1 MIVACGEALVDFTVE
16 QTQRGPRY
24 VPHVGGASL
33 NVAVALARLGVAA
46 AFLGG
51 VSHDAFGRSLRAQLL
66 HSGVDPRYICDRAE
80 PTALAFVRQE
90 EGREPEFS
98 FYGHGTAERALR
110 PHDLP
115 PAFPRD
121 VEALHFAGYSLL
133 VEPVGTALE
142 ALGRRERGQRLILLD
157 PNVRPA
163 LTPDLDAGRARLEAW
178 VRGADVVKASRADL
192 GVLYP
197 GAPSGEVARSWLAR
211 PDAPGPV
218 LVVVTLASDGA
229 VAFSA
234 AGEVRVPSVPVTVV
248 DTVGAGD
255 AFSAG
260 LLEWLYRAR
269 RLTRDAV
276 APLGSSEIAAALT
289 RAAWVAALTC
299 TRAGADPPW
308 LADLKRAFRRTTTP
322 GAGGARRVVE

>member
-1 MIVACGEALVDFTVE
+1 MIVGCGEALVDFTAE
-16 QTQRGPRY
+16 STGAGPRY

-33 NVAVALARLGVAA
+33 NVAVALARLEVAA

-51 VSHDAFGRSLRAQLL
+51 LSRDAFGRFLRAQLL
-66 HSGVDPRYICDRAE
+66 ASGGDLRYVCERAE
-80 PTALAFVRQE
+80 PTALAFIQQD
-90 EGREPEFS
+90 EGREPAFS

-110 PHDLP
+110 PDDLP

-121 VEALHFAGYSLL
+121 VDALHFAGYSLL
-133 VEPVGTALE
+133 VEPIGTTLDT
-142 ALGRRERGQRLILLD
+142 LGRREQGRRLIFLD

-178 VRGADVVKASRADL
+178 VRRADVVKASRADL

-197 GAPSGEVARSWLAR
+197 GAPADKVARSWLAR
-211 PDAPGPV
+211 PEAPGPV
-218 LVVVTLASDGA
+218 LVVVTLGADGA
-229 VAFSA
+229 VAFHA
-234 AGEVRVPSVPVTVV
+234 AGESRVPAVPVTVV

-260 LLEWLYRAR
+260 LLAGLDGAR
-269 RLTRDAV
+269 RLTRNAV
-276 APLGSSEIAAALT
+276 AGLLLSEITAVLS
-289 RAAWVAALTC
+289 RAAVVAALTC

-308 LADLKRAFRRTTTP
+308 LADLNRWRPA
-322 GAGGARRVVE
+322 

>member
-1 MIVACGEALVDFTVE
+1 MLSSGGARAVIVACGEALVDFTAE
-16 QTQRGPRY
+16 RTERGPRY

-51 VSHDAFGRSLRAQLL
+51 LSRDAFGQFLRAQLL
-66 HSGVDPRYICDRAE
+66 HSGVDPRYISDRAE
-80 PTALAFVRQE
+80 PTALAFVQQE
-90 EGREPEFS
+90 GGREPEFS

-110 PHDLP
+110 PQDLP
-115 PAFPRD
+115 PAFPSE

-133 VEPVGTALE
+133 VEPVGATLE
-142 ALGRRERGQRLILLD
+142 ALGRREQGRRLILLD

-163 LTPDLDAGRARLEAW
+163 LTPGLDAGRARLETW
-178 VRGADVVKASRADL
+178 LRRADVVKASRPDL

-197 GAPSGEVARSWLAR
+197 GVPAGEVARSWLAR

-229 VAFSA
+229 VAFST
-234 AGEVRVPSVPVTVV
+234 AGEVRVPSVPVPVI

-269 RLTRDAV
+269 HLTRDAV
-276 APLGSSEIAAALT
+276 ARLGSSEIAAALA
-289 RAAWVAALTC
+289 RAASVAGLTC
-299 TRAGADPPW
+299 TRAGADPPY
-308 LADLKRAFRRTTTP
+308 LADLERTLP
-322 GAGGARRVVE
+322 G